1 MKTLQEQYNLI
12 KEAVGVPENIIQE
25 GKKLYE
31 IAASKLKSISTKM
44 DRPYFFENIDIDLN
58 VSDVNFTNLNLIVKV
73 DELEDYEGAA
83 QVFMELLNRFPKKD
97 TTSQILSEE
106 VSSLASNQN
115 LLNTAS
121 RLGMVANT
129 NPVFL
134 RLTDQAVLGEPLPA
148 PIASAQSTNLVANSA
163 MIIESTQINQV
174 TVPAS
179 TTEPVAIPI
188 EPVVS
193 SSLIPASP
201 TR

>member
-1 MKTLQEQYNLI
+1 MNSLRRSRISAPVVMILVTGFV
-12 KEAVGVPENIIQE
+12 AVSILHLLLTILTSQSV
-25 GKKLYE
+25 YE
-31 IAASKLKSISTKM
+31 LSDLKREK
-44 DRPYFFENIDIDLN
+44 R
-58 VSDVNFTNLNLIVKV
+58 
-73 DELEDYEGAA
+73 ELE
-83 QVFMELLNRFPKKD
+83 

-134 RLTDQAVLGEPLPA
+134 RLTDQSVLGEPLPA

-163 MIIESTQINQV
+163 MIIESTQINQES
-174 TVPAS
+174 VPAS
-179 TTEPVAIPI
+179 TAEPEVIPMN
-188 EPVVS
+188 PVVAT
-193 SSLIPASP
+193 SLIPASP

>member
-1 MKTLQEQYNLI
+1 MNSLRKSRVSAPVVMILVTGFV
-12 KEAVGVPENIIQE
+12 AVSILHLLLTILTSQSV
-25 GKKLYE
+25 YE
-31 IAASKLKSISTKM
+31 LADLKREK
-44 DRPYFFENIDIDLN
+44 R
-58 VSDVNFTNLNLIVKV
+58 
-73 DELEDYEGAA
+73 ELE
-83 QVFMELLNRFPKKD
+83 

-121 RLGMVANT
+121 RLGMVENT

-134 RLTDQAVLGEPLPA
+134 RLTDQAVLGQPLPA

-179 TTEPVAIPI
+179 TSEPEVIPMD
-188 EPVVS
+188 PVVS
-193 SSLIPASP
+193 TSLIPASP

>member
-1 MKTLQEQYNLI
+1 MNSLRKSRVSAPVVMILVTGFV
-12 KEAVGVPENIIQE
+12 AVSILHLLLTILTSQSV
-25 GKKLYE
+25 YE
-31 IAASKLKSISTKM
+31 LSDLKREK
-44 DRPYFFENIDIDLN
+44 R
-58 VSDVNFTNLNLIVKV
+58 
-73 DELEDYEGAA
+73 ELE
-83 QVFMELLNRFPKKD
+83 

-134 RLTDQAVLGEPLPA
+134 RLTDQAVLGQPLPA

-163 MIIESTQINQV
+163 MIIESIQINQGA
-174 TVPAS
+174 VPAS
-179 TTEPVAIPI
+179 TTQPAAISL

>member
-1 MKTLQEQYNLI
+1 MNSIRKSRLSAPVVMILVSGFVVVSLLHLLLTILTSQS
-12 KEAVGVPENIIQE
+12 V
-25 GKKLYE
+25 YE
-31 IAASKLKSISTKM
+31 LSDLKREK
-44 DRPYFFENIDIDLN
+44 R
-58 VSDVNFTNLNLIVKV
+58 
-73 DELEDYEGAA
+73 EL
-83 QVFMELLNRFPKKD
+83 D

-134 RLTDQAVLGEPLPA
+134 RLTDQAILGQPLPA

-163 MIIESTQINQV
+163 MIIESTQINQT

-179 TTEPVAIPI
+179 TTEPVAIPT
-188 EPVVS
+188 ESAVS
-193 SSLIPASP
+193 TSLIPASP

>member
-1 MKTLQEQYNLI
+1 MNSLRRSRISAPVVMILVTGFVAVSVLHLLLTILTSQSVYELSDLKQE
-12 KEAVGVPENIIQE
+12 K
-25 GKKLYE
+25 
-31 IAASKLKSISTKM
+31 
-44 DRPYFFENIDIDLN
+44 R
-58 VSDVNFTNLNLIVKV
+58 
-73 DELEDYEGAA
+73 ELE
-83 QVFMELLNRFPKKD
+83 

-121 RLGMVANT
+121 RLGMVENS

-134 RLTDQAVLGEPLPA
+134 RLTDQAILGEPLPA
-148 PIASAQSTNLVANSA
+148 PIASAQSTNMVANSA

-179 TTEPVAIPI
+179 TS
-188 EPVVS
+188 EPVVIPMDPVVS
-193 SSLIPASP
+193 TSLIPASP

>member
-1 MKTLQEQYNLI
+1 MNSLRRSRISAPVVMILVTGFVAVSVLHLLLTILTSQSVYELSDLKQE
-12 KEAVGVPENIIQE
+12 K
-25 GKKLYE
+25 
-31 IAASKLKSISTKM
+31 
-44 DRPYFFENIDIDLN
+44 R
-58 VSDVNFTNLNLIVKV
+58 
-73 DELEDYEGAA
+73 ELE
-83 QVFMELLNRFPKKD
+83 

-121 RLGMVANT
+121 RLGMVENS

-134 RLTDQAVLGEPLPA
+134 RLTDQAILGEPLPA
-148 PIASAQSTNLVANSA
+148 PIASAQSTNMVANSA

-179 TTEPVAIPI
+179 TSEPVAIPMD
-188 EPVVS
+188 PVVS
-193 SSLIPASP
+193 TSLIPASP

>member
-1 MKTLQEQYNLI
+1 MILVTGFVVVSILHLLLTILTSQSVYELADLKRE
-12 KEAVGVPENIIQE
+12 KR
-25 GKKLYE
+25 KL
-31 IAASKLKSISTKM
+31 
-44 DRPYFFENIDIDLN
+44 
-58 VSDVNFTNLNLIVKV
+58 
-73 DELEDYEGAA
+73 
-83 QVFMELLNRFPKKD
+83 D

-115 LLNTAS
+115 LLNAAS

-134 RLTDQAVLGEPLPA
+134 RLTDQAVLGQPLPA

-163 MIIESTQINQV
+163 MIIQSSQIDQV
-174 TVPAS
+174 SVPAS
-179 TTEPVAIPI
+179 TTEPTAIPT

-193 SSLIPASP
+193 TSLIPASP

>member
-1 MKTLQEQYNLI
+1 MKTLKASRVSAPVAMILVLGLVAVAILHLLLTILTSQSVYELADLK
-12 KEAVGVPENIIQE
+12 KE
-25 GKKLYE
+25 K
-31 IAASKLKSISTKM
+31 
-44 DRPYFFENIDIDLN
+44 R
-58 VSDVNFTNLNLIVKV
+58 
-73 DELEDYEGAA
+73 EL
-83 QVFMELLNRFPKKD
+83 D

-148 PIASAQSTNLVANSA
+148 SIADAQSTNLVANSA

-174 TVPAS
+174 STPAS
-179 TTEPVAIPI
+179 TTEPAVIPVEQVA
-188 EPVVS
+188 VT
-193 SSLIPASP
+193 SLIPASP

>member
-1 MKTLQEQYNLI
+1 MNSLRKSRVSAPVVMILVTGFV
-12 KEAVGVPENIIQE
+12 AVSILHLLLTILTSQSV
-25 GKKLYE
+25 YE
-31 IAASKLKSISTKM
+31 LADLKREK
-44 DRPYFFENIDIDLN
+44 R
-58 VSDVNFTNLNLIVKV
+58 
-73 DELEDYEGAA
+73 ELE
-83 QVFMELLNRFPKKD
+83 

-134 RLTDQAVLGEPLPA
+134 RLTDQAVLGQPLPA
-148 PIASAQSTNLVANSA
+148 PIATAQSTNLVANSA
-163 MIIESTQINQV
+163 MVIESTQISQL

-179 TTEPVAIPI
+179 ISEPEVIPMD
-188 EPVVS
+188 PVVS
-193 SSLIPASP
+193 TSLIPASP

>member
-1 MKTLQEQYNLI
+1 MNSLRKSRVSAPVVMILVTGFVAISILHLLLTILTSQS
-12 KEAVGVPENIIQE
+12 V
-25 GKKLYE
+25 YE
-31 IAASKLKSISTKM
+31 LSDLKREK
-44 DRPYFFENIDIDLN
+44 R
-58 VSDVNFTNLNLIVKV
+58 
-73 DELEDYEGAA
+73 ELE
-83 QVFMELLNRFPKKD
+83 

-134 RLTDQAVLGEPLPA
+134 RLTDQAVLGQSLPA
-148 PIASAQSTNLVANSA
+148 PIASAQSTNLVANAA

-179 TTEPVAIPI
+179 ATEPVAIPL

>member
-1 MKTLQEQYNLI
+1 MNSIRRSRLSAPVVMIL
-12 KEAVGVPENIIQE
+12 VGGFVVVSILHLLLTILTSQSV
-25 GKKLYE
+25 YE
-31 IAASKLKSISTKM
+31 LADLKREK
-44 DRPYFFENIDIDLN
+44 R
-58 VSDVNFTNLNLIVKV
+58 
-73 DELEDYEGAA
+73 EL
-83 QVFMELLNRFPKKD
+83 D

-115 LLNTAS
+115 LLNSAS
-121 RLGMVANT
+121 RLGMVPNT

-163 MIIESTQINQV
+163 MIIESTQIDQV
-174 TVPAS
+174 SVPAS
-179 TTEPVAIPI
+179 TTEPTAIPS

-193 SSLIPASP
+193 VSLIPASP